1 MSENEATAKAMG
13 NEEKSEEEKSPTE
26 KLEGETP
33 TGSLIPGAQN
43 PDSTEIKNEKSP
55 NSE

>member
-1 MSENEATAKAMG
+1 MSENEATARARQ
-13 NEEKSEEEKSPTE
+13 NEEEGYAEKSPTE

-33 TGSLIPGAQN
+33 TGSLIPGVEN
-43 PDSTEIKNEKSP
+43 PDSTEIKQEKSP